1 MQINVILYSSAALF
15 GRITGSFLNICILHI
30 LNREGLMP
38 DCCRIRST
46 YVSFRYPLIELMTTL
61 MFLIVFWHFGF
72 CADAFLVCL
81 LGCVLIVLSVVD
93 FRIMKIPD
101 ICHILIF
108 LLALLRILLTCVP
121 LASALTGFF
130 IMSVPMLVLTLF
142 TGGFGGGDIKL
153 CAVCGLFLGWQPLL
167 LGTMLGCLAAG
178 LCSAVLICRK
188 KATVKTAIAFGPFLS
203 LGFFLSLF
211 LEPLLYMVPALY

>member
-1 MQINVILYSSAALF
+1 MSIYVIFYFSAALL

-30 LNREGLMP
+30 LNGKGLMT
-38 DCCRIRST
+38 DCCRLCNSHISVQ
-46 YVSFRYPLIELMTTL
+46 YAPIKPITTL
-61 MFLIVFWHFGF
+61 MFPIVFWHFGF
-72 CADAFLVCL
+72 CVDAFLICL
-81 LGCVLIVLSVVD
+81 LGCVLTILSIVDL
-93 FRIMKIPD
+93 RTMIIPD
-101 ICHILIF
+101 VCHILIS
-108 LLALLRILLTCVP
+108 LLALLRILLICVP

-153 CAVCGLFLGWQPLL
+153 CAVCGLFLGWRSLL
-167 LGTMLGCLAAG
+167 LGTVLGCLAAG
-178 LCSAVLICRK
+178 LYSIVLMCRK

-211 LEPLLYMVPALY
+211 LEPLLHIVPALY